1 MKITS
6 HDIVTKQDDIKKV
19 MQGIML
25 LPKLVIRTT
34 HPIGS
39 TIDTVRILY
48 YSPKQ
53 FDYSS

>member
-39 TIDTVRILY
+39 TINIVCILY
-48 YSPKQ
+48 
-53 FDYSS
+53 